1 MFKALRRWWKY
12 LGAKVNSAFN
22 AKADPKIQLEQAIT
36 EAQDQHRRLRE
47 QAANVIAN
55 QKQTEM
61 RLDRA
66 MEELE
71 KVSGNAK
78 QAVLMAD
85 EAAKKGDAAKVE
97 EFTAA
102 AESFANRLIA
112 IEKEVEDLK
121 ALALQSSQASDQAK
135 AAVQQNATA
144 LQRKLAERNK
154 LLSQLDQAKMQEQVN
169 KAMASLSETVG
180 EDVPTFDEVREKIEA
195 RYAKAKGMSEL
206 TESSVESRMLEVEQ
220 AAANSE
226 AQTRL
231 AQIRAQL
238 GLAPAASRTGSRRGG
253 SAAAEPRRRARGR
266 PRRAAAEALAALRQ
280 HHEVVPVDDLVGHA
294 LGQLGGVAPGHLP
307 QAHRAEAHE
316 ALGEHPAVEAG
327 DLHGV
332 VDLEGA
338 LHRVHPGGE
347 QRHAAVEQRSAG
359 AVVDDDR
366 AVRARPR
373 TRSTACGPAGAWPSG
388 APPCPRPARRPPPPP
403 ARRRATPGRSP
414 PARPTTRRS
423 WRPPASTPCRRCPGR
438 CRCRRRATRASGRPR
453 RSPRSARPTRRAGD
467 RR

>member
-66 MEELE
+66 LGELE
-71 KVSGNAK
+71 KVSANAR

-85 EAAKKGDAAKVE
+85 DATKKGDTAKVE

-102 AESFANRLIA
+102 AESFATRLIA

-169 KAMASLSETVG
+169 KAMSSLSETVG

-238 GLAPAASRTGSRRGG
+238 GLSPASAPAAPEATP
-253 SAAAEPRRRARGR
+253 AAEPA
-266 PRRAAAEALAALRQ
+266 PAPEA
-280 HHEVVPVDDLVGHA
+280 
-294 LGQLGGVAPGHLP
+294 APG
-307 QAHRAEAHE
+307 
-316 ALGEHPAVEAG
+316 
-327 DLHGV
+327 
-332 VDLEGA
+332 EGA
-338 LHRVHPGGE
+338 
-347 QRHAAVEQRSAG
+347 
-359 AVVDDDR
+359 
-366 AVRARPR
+366 
-373 TRSTACGPAGAWPSG
+373 
-388 APPCPRPARRPPPPP
+388 
-403 ARRRATPGRSP
+403 
-414 PARPTTRRS
+414 
-423 WRPPASTPCRRCPGR
+423 
-438 CRCRRRATRASGRPR
+438 
-453 RSPRSARPTRRAGD
+453 
-467 RR
+467 